1 MMEPR
6 TQQKPNERIQ
16 NSRFKSQNEIN
27 KVKKYK
33 KDLKDMSHSLA
44 LQAID
49 LIDSLPKNM
58 SCQVIGRQ
66 LLRSSMSVGAN
77 ISEARSSG
85 SRKDFVNFLTYSL
98 KSANESIFCIGL
110 LSDSGKVSHS
120 SLQVF
125 RAGFDEIARILAAS
139 IIKLKQKDSD

>member
-1 MMEPR
+1 MEPR

-77 ISEARSSG
+77 IS
-85 SRKDFVNFLTYSL
+85 
-98 KSANESIFCIGL
+98 
-110 LSDSGKVSHS
+110 
-120 SLQVF
+120 
-125 RAGFDEIARILAAS
+125 
-139 IIKLKQKDSD
+139 